1 MECPEGTPRQSR
13 SRFFPD
19 AKESTPLSPSMHTYA
34 IVLKGITVNG
44 NQDDKTSHSHVE
56 NGESFR
62 QAPAEAWLPETVL
75 RQGHARPLF
84 TKGVWD
90 RPAPNSSPNGIHFP
104 GPPPPPALPR
114 PPGQAQN
121 SETKLRWF
129 GCIPREIAFIF
140 GKKRPFTIFHCWLGS
155 LEVAF

>member
-1 MECPEGTPRQSR
+1 
-13 SRFFPD
+13 
-19 AKESTPLSPSMHTYA
+19 MHTYA

-84 TKGVWD
+84 TTGRLGRACSKQLSQWD
-90 RPAPNSSPNGIHFP
+90 SFP
-104 GPPPPPALPR
+104 WSTPPPTLPR